1 MADPALPPISTASVP
16 PVPPVPPVALPAQ
29 PALPPSSGGLLPKLA
44 LGLALLAAGAS
55 ATLWLQLQAVRKELA
70 RRSSDTG
77 TLVTE
82 AREQSAR
89 AESLVQDLQVRLGV
103 AEVRLSEVSLQRSQL
118 DELML
123 TVSRTRD
130 DSLVQD
136 LESTLRLAQQQ
147 AQLTGSVQ
155 PLISAL
161 QSADQRIA
169 RAAQPRLNPVQR
181 AIARDIERIQA
192 AALVDLPA
200 LAGRLDELIGQ
211 LDELPLLNAVAPA
224 QSDGP
229 EAPAVAVKAEPV
241 TPAQQAAPA
250 AGASAWQRLQ
260 SWWFD
265 WSARAWANLSA
276 RGSELVRVHRVD
288 QPEAMLLAPD
298 QEFFL
303 RENTKLKL
311 LNARLALLARQLGTA
326 SADLRAVEA
335 TLQRYFDGQAKPTQ
349 LALETL
355 QGLQRDL
362 RLNQLPDPDDALA
375 ALAAARGGRCRAPAR
390 KGCLASW
397 VWPLPPSRWPC
408 WSAPTM
414 RT

>member
-1 MADPALPPISTASVP
+1 MADPDLPPISTASA
-16 PVPPVPPVALPAQ
+16 PPVPPVALPAQ
-29 PALPPSSGGLLPKLA
+29 PALPPASSGGLMPKLA

-55 ATLWLQLQAVRKELA
+55 AMLWMQLQAVRKELA

-77 TLVTE
+77 TIVAE

-181 AIARDIERIQA
+181 AIARDIERIRA

-200 LAGRLDELIGQ
+200 LAGRLDELVRQI
-211 LDELPLLNAVAPA
+211 DELPLLNAVAPA
-224 QSDGP
+224 QPES
-229 EAPAVAVKAEPV
+229 EAPAVAVKDEPV
-241 TPAQQAAPA
+241 AAAPPA
-250 AGASAWQRLQ
+250 APVAGATAWQRLQ
-260 SWWFD
+260 VWWFD
-265 WSARAWANLSA
+265 WSGRAWANLSA

-288 QPEAMLLAPD
+288 RPEAMLLAPD

-362 RLNQLPDPDDALA
+362 SLNQLPDPDDALA
-375 ALAAARGGRCRAPAR
+375 ALAAAAGGR
-390 KGCLASW
+390 
-397 VWPLPPSRWPC
+397 
-408 WSAPTM
+408 
-414 RT
+414 

>member
-1 MADPALPPISTASVP
+1 MADPDLPPISTASVP

-375 ALAAARGGRCRAPAR
+375 ALAAAAGGR
-390 KGCLASW
+390 
-397 VWPLPPSRWPC
+397 
-408 WSAPTM
+408 
-414 RT
+414 

>member
-1 MADPALPPISTASVP
+1 MADPDLPPISHPAASPPPAPPAPSVP
-16 PVPPVPPVALPAQ
+16 PPA
-29 PALPPSSGGLLPKLA
+29 PAAGLMPKLA
-44 LGLALLAAGAS
+44 LGLALLAAAAS
-55 ATLWLQLQAVRKELA
+55 ATLWMQLQAVRKELA

-77 TLVTE
+77 TVVAE
-82 AREQSAR
+82 AREQAGR

-169 RAAQPRLNPVQR
+169 RTAQPRLNPVQR

-200 LAGRLDELIGQ
+200 LAQRLDGLIRQ

-224 QSDGP
+224 QSEERP
-229 EAPAVAVKAEPV
+229 VPALASSSQP
-241 TPAQQAAPA
+241 AAPA
-250 AGASAWQRLQ
+250 SPAAVAGDASAWQRLQ
-260 SWWFD
+260 AWWLD
-265 WSARAWANLSA
+265 WSGRAWASLSA

-298 QEFFL
+298 QEYFL
-303 RENTKLKL
+303 RENAKLKL
-311 LNARLALLARQLGTA
+311 LNVRLALLARQLGTA
-326 SADLRAVEA
+326 GADLRALEA
-335 TLQRYFDGQAKPTQ
+335 MLQRYFDGQAKSTQ

-362 RLNQLPDPDDALA
+362 SQNQLPDPDDTLA
-375 ALAAARGGRCRAPAR
+375 ALAAAAGGR
-390 KGCLASW
+390 
-397 VWPLPPSRWPC
+397 
-408 WSAPTM
+408 
-414 RT
+414 

>member
-1 MADPALPPISTASVP
+1 MADPDLPPISNASVP
-16 PVPPVPPVALPAQ
+16 PAALPVQ
-29 PALPPSSGGLLPKLA
+29 PVLPPASSGSLLPKLA

-77 TLVTE
+77 TIVAE

-147 AQLTGSVQ
+147 ARLTGSVQ

-181 AIARDIERIQA
+181 AIARDVERIRA

-200 LAGRLDELIGQ
+200 LAERLDELLRQI
-211 LDELPLLNAVAPA
+211 DELPLLNAVAPA
-224 QSDGP
+224 QPDGHQV
-229 EAPAVAVKAEPV
+229 PAVTPKREPV
-241 TPAQQAAPA
+241 AAAPPA
-250 AGASAWQRLQ
+250 APEGATAWQRLHG
-260 SWWFD
+260 WWFD
-265 WSARAWANLSA
+265 WSARAWASLSA

-288 QPEAMLLAPD
+288 RPEAMLLAPD

-326 SADLRAVEA
+326 GADLRAVEA
-335 TLQRYFDGQAKPTQ
+335 TLQRYFDGQAQPTR

-362 RLNQLPDPDDALA
+362 KLNQLPDPDDALA
-375 ALAAARGGRCRAPAR
+375 ALAAAAGGR
-390 KGCLASW
+390 
-397 VWPLPPSRWPC
+397 
-408 WSAPTM
+408 
-414 RT
+414 

>member
-1 MADPALPPISTASVP
+1 MADPDLPPISNA
-16 PVPPVPPVALPAQ
+16 PVPPVPPAALPVQ
-29 PALPPSSGGLLPKLA
+29 PVLPPASSGSLLPKLA

-77 TLVTE
+77 TIVAE

-147 AQLTGSVQ
+147 ARLTGSVQ

-181 AIARDIERIQA
+181 AIARDVERIRA

-200 LAGRLDELIGQ
+200 LAERLDELLRQI
-211 LDELPLLNAVAPA
+211 DELPLLNAVAPA
-224 QSDGP
+224 QPDGHQ
-229 EAPAVAVKAEPV
+229 APVVTPKREPV
-241 TPAQQAAPA
+241 AAAPPA
-250 AGASAWQRLQ
+250 APEGATAWQRLQ
-260 SWWFD
+260 GWWFD
-265 WSARAWANLSA
+265 WSARAWASLSA

-288 QPEAMLLAPD
+288 RPEAMLLAPD

-326 SADLRAVEA
+326 GADLRAVEA
-335 TLQRYFDGQAKPTQ
+335 TLQRYFDGQAQPTR

-355 QGLQRDL
+355 QGLQRDMK
-362 RLNQLPDPDDALA
+362 LNQLPDPDDALA
-375 ALAAARGGRCRAPAR
+375 ALAAAASGR
-390 KGCLASW
+390 
-397 VWPLPPSRWPC
+397 
-408 WSAPTM
+408 
-414 RT
+414 

>member
-1 MADPALPPISTASVP
+1 MADPDLPPISNASVP
-16 PVPPVPPVALPAQ
+16 PVPPVPPVALPVQ
-29 PALPPSSGGLLPKLA
+29 PALPPASSSGLIPKLA

-77 TLVTE
+77 TIVAE

-181 AIARDIERIQA
+181 AIARDIERIRA

-200 LAGRLDELIGQ
+200 LAGRLDELIRQ
-211 LDELPLLNAVAPA
+211 IDELPLLNAVAPA
-224 QSDGP
+224 QPDGP
-229 EAPAVAVKAEPV
+229 EAPAVAVKDEPV
-241 TPAQQAAPA
+241 APAPPAAPA
-250 AGASAWQRLQ
+250 EGATAWQRLQ

-288 QPEAMLLAPD
+288 RPEAMLLAPD

-326 SADLRAVEA
+326 GADLRAVEA

-375 ALAAARGGRCRAPAR
+375 ALAAAAGGR
-390 KGCLASW
+390 
-397 VWPLPPSRWPC
+397 
-408 WSAPTM
+408 
-414 RT
+414 

>member
-1 MADPALPPISTASVP
+1 MADPDLPPISTASVP

-29 PALPPSSGGLLPKLA
+29 PALPPASSSGLLPKLA

-200 LAGRLDELIGQ
+200 LAERLDELIGQ

-224 QSDGP
+224 QSNGP
-229 EAPAVAVKAEPV
+229 EAPAVAVKDEPV

-362 RLNQLPDPDDALA
+362 SLNQLPDPNDALA
-375 ALAAARGGRCRAPAR
+375 ALAAAAGGR
-390 KGCLASW
+390 
-397 VWPLPPSRWPC
+397 
-408 WSAPTM
+408 
-414 RT
+414 

>member
-1 MADPALPPISTASVP
+1 MADPDLPPISTASVP

-29 PALPPSSGGLLPKLA
+29 PTLPPSSGGLLPKFA

-77 TLVTE
+77 MLVTE

-229 EAPAVAVKAEPV
+229 EVPAVAVKADPV

-375 ALAAARGGRCRAPAR
+375 ALAAAAGGR
-390 KGCLASW
+390 
-397 VWPLPPSRWPC
+397 
-408 WSAPTM
+408 
-414 RT
+414 

>member
-1 MADPALPPISTASVP
+1 MADPDLPPISTASVP

-29 PALPPSSGGLLPKLA
+29 PALPPASSSGLLPKLA

-55 ATLWLQLQAVRKELA
+55 ATLWLQLQAVRMELA

-200 LAGRLDELIGQ
+200 LAGRLDGLIGQ
-211 LDELPLLNAVAPA
+211 LDELPLLNAVAPV

-250 AGASAWQRLQ
+250 AGATAWQRLQ
-260 SWWFD
+260 SWWLD
-265 WSARAWANLSA
+265 WSGRAWASLSA
-276 RGSELVRVHRVD
+276 SGSELVRVHRVD

-362 RLNQLPDPDDALA
+362 SLNQLPDPNDALA
-375 ALAAARGGRCRAPAR
+375 ALAAAAGGR
-390 KGCLASW
+390 
-397 VWPLPPSRWPC
+397 
-408 WSAPTM
+408 
-414 RT
+414 

>member
-1 MADPALPPISTASVP
+1 MADPDLPPISTASVP
-16 PVPPVPPVALPAQ
+16 PVPPVPPAALPAQ
-29 PALPPSSGGLLPKLA
+29 PALPPSSGGLLPKFA

-224 QSDGP
+224 QSNGP
-229 EAPAVAVKAEPV
+229 EVPAVAVKAEPV

-375 ALAAARGGRCRAPAR
+375 ALAAAAGGR
-390 KGCLASW
+390 
-397 VWPLPPSRWPC
+397 
-408 WSAPTM
+408 
-414 RT
+414 

>member
-1 MADPALPPISTASVP
+1 MADPDLPPISTASVP

-29 PALPPSSGGLLPKLA
+29 PTLPPSSGGLLPKFA

-241 TPAQQAAPA
+241 APAQQAAPA

-375 ALAAARGGRCRAPAR
+375 ALAAAAGGR
-390 KGCLASW
+390 
-397 VWPLPPSRWPC
+397 
-408 WSAPTM
+408 
-414 RT
+414 

>member
-1 MADPALPPISTASVP
+1 MADPDLPPISNPAASPSPAP
-16 PVPPVPPVALPAQ
+16 PTLSAPPPA
-29 PALPPSSGGLLPKLA
+29 PAGGLMPKLA
-44 LGLALLAAGAS
+44 LGLALLAAAAS
-55 ATLWLQLQAVRKELA
+55 ATLWMQLQAVRKELA

-77 TLVTE
+77 TVVAE
-82 AREQSAR
+82 AREQAGR

-169 RAAQPRLNPVQR
+169 RTAQPRLNPVQR

-200 LAGRLDELIGQ
+200 LAQRLDGLIRQ

-224 QSDGP
+224 QL
-229 EAPAVAVKAEPV
+229 EERTVAAVASKS
-241 TPAQQAAPA
+241 PAAAPA
-250 AGASAWQRLQ
+250 SPAAVAGDASAWQRLQ
-260 SWWFD
+260 AWWLD
-265 WSARAWANLSA
+265 WSGRAWASLSA

-298 QEFFL
+298 QEYFL
-303 RENTKLKL
+303 RENAKLKL
-311 LNARLALLARQLGTA
+311 LNVRLALLARQLGTA
-326 SADLRAVEA
+326 GADLRALEA
-335 TLQRYFDGQAKPTQ
+335 MLQRYFDGQAKSTQ

-362 RLNQLPDPDDALA
+362 SQNQLPDPDDTLA
-375 ALAAARGGRCRAPAR
+375 ALAAAAGGR
-390 KGCLASW
+390 
-397 VWPLPPSRWPC
+397 
-408 WSAPTM
+408 
-414 RT
+414 

>member
-1 MADPALPPISTASVP
+1 MADPDLPPISTASVP

-200 LAGRLDELIGQ
+200 LAARLDGLIGQ
-211 LDELPLLNAVAPA
+211 LDELPLLNAVAPV

-362 RLNQLPDPDDALA
+362 SLNQLPDPDDALA
-375 ALAAARGGRCRAPAR
+375 ALAAAAGGR
-390 KGCLASW
+390 
-397 VWPLPPSRWPC
+397 
-408 WSAPTM
+408 
-414 RT
+414 

>member
-1 MADPALPPISTASVP
+1 M
-16 PVPPVPPVALPAQ
+16 
-29 PALPPSSGGLLPKLA
+29 PPSSGGLLPKFA

-224 QSDGP
+224 QSNGP
-229 EAPAVAVKAEPV
+229 EVPAVAVKAEPV

-375 ALAAARGGRCRAPAR
+375 ALAAAAGGR
-390 KGCLASW
+390 
-397 VWPLPPSRWPC
+397 
-408 WSAPTM
+408 
-414 RT
+414 

>member
-1 MADPALPPISTASVP
+1 MADPDLPPISTASVP

-29 PALPPSSGGLLPKLA
+29 PALPPASSSGLMPKLA

-375 ALAAARGGRCRAPAR
+375 ALAAAAGGR
-390 KGCLASW
+390 
-397 VWPLPPSRWPC
+397 
-408 WSAPTM
+408 
-414 RT
+414 

>member
-1 MADPALPPISTASVP
+1 MADPDLPPISTASVP

-29 PALPPSSGGLLPKLA
+29 PALPPSSGGLLPKFA

-375 ALAAARGGRCRAPAR
+375 ALAAAAGGR
-390 KGCLASW
+390 
-397 VWPLPPSRWPC
+397 
-408 WSAPTM
+408 
-414 RT
+414 

>member
-1 MADPALPPISTASVP
+1 MADPDLPPISTASVP
-16 PVPPVPPVALPAQ
+16 PVPPVPPAALPAQ
-29 PALPPSSGGLLPKLA
+29 PALPPSSGGLLPKFA

-200 LAGRLDELIGQ
+200 LAARLDGLIGQ

-241 TPAQQAAPA
+241 TPAQQVAPA
-250 AGASAWQRLQ
+250 AGATVWQRLQ
-260 SWWFD
+260 SWWLD
-265 WSARAWANLSA
+265 WSGRAWASLSA
-276 RGSELVRVHRVD
+276 SGSELVRVHRVD

-362 RLNQLPDPDDALA
+362 SLNQLPDPDDALA
-375 ALAAARGGRCRAPAR
+375 ALAAAAGGR
-390 KGCLASW
+390 
-397 VWPLPPSRWPC
+397 
-408 WSAPTM
+408 
-414 RT
+414 

>member
-1 MADPALPPISTASVP
+1 MADPDLPPISTASVP

-29 PALPPSSGGLLPKLA
+29 PALPPSSGGLLPKFA

-224 QSDGP
+224 QSNGP
-229 EAPAVAVKAEPV
+229 EAPAVAVKDEPV

-375 ALAAARGGRCRAPAR
+375 ALAAAAGGR
-390 KGCLASW
+390 
-397 VWPLPPSRWPC
+397 
-408 WSAPTM
+408 
-414 RT
+414 

>member
-1 MADPALPPISTASVP
+1 MADPDLPPISTASVP

-29 PALPPSSGGLLPKLA
+29 PALPPASSGGLLPKFA

-375 ALAAARGGRCRAPAR
+375 ALAAAAGGR
-390 KGCLASW
+390 
-397 VWPLPPSRWPC
+397 
-408 WSAPTM
+408 
-414 RT
+414 

>member
-1 MADPALPPISTASVP
+1 M
-16 PVPPVPPVALPAQ
+16 
-29 PALPPSSGGLLPKLA
+29 PKLA
-44 LGLALLAAGAS
+44 LGLALLAAAAS
-55 ATLWLQLQAVRKELA
+55 ATLWMQLQAVRKELA

-77 TLVTE
+77 TVVAE
-82 AREQSAR
+82 AREQAGR

-169 RAAQPRLNPVQR
+169 RTAQPRLNPVQR

-200 LAGRLDELIGQ
+200 LAQRLDGLIRQ

-224 QSDGP
+224 QP
-229 EAPAVAVKAEPV
+229 EDRPVPALASRSQP
-241 TPAQQAAPA
+241 AAPA
-250 AGASAWQRLQ
+250 SPAAVAGDASAWQRLQ
-260 SWWFD
+260 AWWLD
-265 WSARAWANLSA
+265 WSGRAWASLSA

-298 QEFFL
+298 QEYFL
-303 RENTKLKL
+303 RENAKLKL
-311 LNARLALLARQLGTA
+311 LNVRLALLARQLGTA
-326 SADLRAVEA
+326 GADLRALEA
-335 TLQRYFDGQAKPTQ
+335 MLQRYFDGQAKSTQ

-362 RLNQLPDPDDALA
+362 SQNQLPDPDDTLA
-375 ALAAARGGRCRAPAR
+375 ALAAAAGGR
-390 KGCLASW
+390 
-397 VWPLPPSRWPC
+397 
-408 WSAPTM
+408 
-414 RT
+414 

>member
-1 MADPALPPISTASVP
+1 MADPDLPPISTASVP

-29 PALPPSSGGLLPKLA
+29 PTLPPSSGGLLPKFA

-375 ALAAARGGRCRAPAR
+375 ALAAAAGGR
-390 KGCLASW
+390 
-397 VWPLPPSRWPC
+397 
-408 WSAPTM
+408 
-414 RT
+414 

>member
-1 MADPALPPISTASVP
+1 MADPDLPPISTASVP

-29 PALPPSSGGLLPKLA
+29 PALPPASSSGLLPKFA

-375 ALAAARGGRCRAPAR
+375 ALAAAAGGR
-390 KGCLASW
+390 
-397 VWPLPPSRWPC
+397 
-408 WSAPTM
+408 
-414 RT
+414 

>member
-1 MADPALPPISTASVP
+1 MADPDLPPISTASVP

-29 PALPPSSGGLLPKLA
+29 PALPPSSGGLLPKFA

-224 QSDGP
+224 QSNGP
-229 EAPAVAVKAEPV
+229 EVPAVAVKAEPV

-375 ALAAARGGRCRAPAR
+375 ALAAAAGGR
-390 KGCLASW
+390 
-397 VWPLPPSRWPC
+397 
-408 WSAPTM
+408 
-414 RT
+414 